1 MSRGFRRAAH
11 HVVMII
17 EYVEP
22 RCEGGDCATG
32 FQVIK
37 RCRQG

>member
-1 MSRGFRRAAH
+1 MSRGLRGTAYH
-11 HVVMII
+11 IVMIN
-17 EYVEP
+17 EYIEP

-32 FQVIK
+32 LEVIK